1 MGDKKAL
8 DGWAQGR
15 WDGGQAT
22 CTGWGGKVLDG
33 DGMGKGI
40 RCGGEVLDEE
50 GENVLQDGE
59 GRY

>member
-33 DGMGKGI
+33 DGMGK
-40 RCGGEVLDEE
+40 RYQMWGG
-50 GENVLQDGE
+50 GT
-59 GRY
+59 R